1 MASIFCYKS
10 FGNINNLKEIF
21 LHYPWFSLF
30 GRGFMV
36 DSSALFST
44 LVGVISTQTCIQD
57 VLSGKN
63 GSISRKGVLLSAF
76 LIPPNGIA
84 GILIGFYMRVNY
96 PDINSAQALPLF
108 IIKHFNPLLSS
119 IVLATLLIAA
129 TVTGASLIL
138 GISTM
143 FTRDIYPKFF
153 RFNEKSA
160 LILSRLTIIII
171 LFIALLFVKQ
181 NLYSL
186 IIKWNFLSMGLR
198 GITICFPL
206 FGSIFFKKYIT
217 PSAGFW
223 AITLAP
229 LSIVIWKVIYPAGIN
244 PVFIGSTI
252 SLLILI
258 GISKISLYNERR
270 KILSENNK

>member
-1 MASIFCYKS
+1 
-10 FGNINNLKEIF
+10 
-21 LHYPWFSLF
+21 
-30 GRGFMV
+30 
-36 DSSALFST
+36 
-44 LVGVISTQTCIQD
+44 
-57 VLSGKN
+57 
-63 GSISRKGVLLSAF
+63 
-76 LIPPNGIA
+76 
-84 GILIGFYMRVNY
+84 MRVNY

-108 IIKHFNPLLSS
+108 IIKHLNPLLSGMA
-119 IVLATLLIAA
+119 LATLLIAA

-198 GITICFPL
+198 GTTIFFPFL
-206 FGSIFFKKYIT
+206 ASIFFKNYVS
-217 PSAGFW
+217 PPAGFW
-223 AITLAP
+223 AITIAP
-229 LSIVIWKVIYPAGIN
+229 LSIIIWKIIYPEGLN
-244 PVFIGSTI
+244 PIFIGLTI
-252 SLLILI
+252 SLFILI
-258 GISKISLYNERR
+258 GMTKISLYKKRR
-270 KILSENNK
+270 KILFF